1 MTCSDRARSSR
12 LPMTQIL
19 SVIGAIII
27 LTAYLGVQ
35 VKLLAAGRPLFSLL
49 NLVGAALLAYIAVVE
64 EQVGFALLEGAWADH
79 QRLRPLALPHRPC
92 GRRTGARTN

>member
-1 MTCSDRARSSR
+1 
-12 LPMTQIL
+12 MTQIL

-64 EQVGFALLEGAWADH
+64 EQVGFALLEGAWAVISAFVLW
-79 QRLRPLALPHRPC
+79 RSLS
-92 GRRTGARTN
+92 GRHEAEPTDREQTS